1 MANDNNYSD
10 MPWYNMFPHSEFSI
24 RNIDWLI
31 KKYGE
36 YNYRISQLE
45 ESDEAQNITL
55 NDHETRIG
63 ALETFEAD
71 ITPRVETLENDVSGL
86 QDAVSRI
93 DNEITEIGEDIG
105 DINNDI
111 DSISGRVNDLETA
124 DIAIDGRLDSA
135 EDRLTALE
143 NGQGTIDSDIE
154 ELTREVNGLSNDVS
168 GIDGR
173 VTDLEAHSV
182 IANPGGSG
190 VTLNTLEVDGTVYS
204 VPQGGSGGGSIVT
217 PNPTGTPT
225 GDLTSIGI
233 DAAIFSIPTGVDTTD
248 LIGDLY
254 NPNAGYTPGDYAI
267 YNDTLYVCTANTT
280 GAFDGSKWVA
290 TDTAE
295 EIKETKEAVNIVD
308 NKIDRIGAGYVDM
321 SASAL
326 GNAPNVQTKLDTL
339 GRTLT
344 PGIWLLTFNAKFDTS
359 NYGSRYREIDCY
371 IRDTTNPN
379 NEFTIADNQFTIWGT
394 EAASITAAAVT
405 DCFGFISVAE
415 GQTRTVVPA
424 VNCRPSSGS
433 QTYDAVGKFS
443 CVCIKATA

>member
-1 MANDNNYSD
+1 MANDNNNPN
-10 MPWYNMFPHSEFSI
+10 MPWYNMFPHSEYSI
-24 RNIDWLI
+24 RNIDWII

-36 YNYRISQLE
+36 YNYRINQLE
-45 ESDEAQNITL
+45 ESDEAQNTTL
-55 NDHETRIG
+55 DDHERRIG

-71 ITPRVETLENDVSGL
+71 ITPRVNTLETDVSGL
-86 QDAVSRI
+86 QGAVSRI
-93 DNEITEIGEDIG
+93 DNELTDINEDIN
-105 DINNDI
+105 DINSDIENFGGRIISLEKAND
-111 DSISGRVNDLETA
+111 SMS
-124 DIAIDGRLDSA
+124 
-135 EDRLTALE
+135 DRLEGAEGRITALE

-168 GIDGR
+168 GIDSR
-173 VTDLEAHSV
+173 VTDIEAHSV
-182 IANPGGSG
+182 IANPGGTG

-204 VPQGGSGGGSIVT
+204 VPQGGGGGGSIVT

-233 DAAIFSIPTGVDTTD
+233 DAAIFSIPTGVDTTE
-248 LIGDLY
+248 LIADVY
-254 NPNAGYTPGDYAI
+254 DPNNQYTAGDYCV
-267 YNDTLYVCTANTT
+267 YNDVLYVCNDNTT
-280 GAFDGSKWVA
+280 GAFDPTKWTA
-290 TDTAE
+290 TNAVE
-295 EIKETKEAVNIVD
+295 EIKETKAAVNTVD
-308 NKIDRIGAGYVDM
+308 QKIDRIGAGYVDM
-321 SASAL
+321 SATVL
-326 GNAPNVQTKLDTL
+326 DNTPNVQTKFDTL
-339 GRTLT
+339 ARTLT

-394 EAASITAAAVT
+394 EAATITAAAVT

-433 QTYDAVGKFS
+433 QTYDVVGKFS
-443 CVCIKATA
+443 CVCIKATS